1 MYPCFHIY
9 VFIYSI
15 FHFLSFLFFIFFIFF
30 FAIIEKF
37 IYIFDHNSII
47 IDEIKEVRL
56 GYSFF
61 LPCFTF
67 LLYIYITLYSFVM
80 IKKCLFIFSWVRYSM
95 KYGKRLGQLSIVF
108 YFSIFTSLVHFIYLF
123 NDLVNERKIELF
135 LISIF
140 FNLLTSHYIP
150 SSRFFEII
158 YTYIHEYLK
167 FKFWI
172 VIIHL

>member
-1 MYPCFHIY
+1 HIY

-80 IKKCLFIFSWVRYSM
+80 IKNNLYIYIRIFKIQILNCNYSFIKSYNGIYIYVYIITAL
-95 KYGKRLGQLSIVF
+95 YF
-108 YFSIFTSLVHFIYLF
+108 YLALY
-123 NDLVNERKIELF
+123 
-135 LISIF
+135 F
-140 FNLLTSHYIP
+140 F
-150 SSRFFEII
+150 
-158 YTYIHEYLK
+158 
-167 FKFWI
+167 
-172 VIIHL
+172 